1 MICYFGYANRLYYI
15 WLPKSIIMKNIT
27 RPYLSD
33 LTYLVNGAAIEVH
46 KALGPGLLES
56 VYHRCLKHELSL
68 LNVNF
73 ISEMIVPFNYKGLDL
88 EVGLRCDLFIED
100 CLVVE
105 IKAIEAILPIHEAQL
120 LTYMNILQAPKGIM
134 LNFHC
139 TNMYKYGQ
147 KTYVNKLFSQLL
159 E

>member
-1 MICYFGYANRLYYI
+1 
-15 WLPKSIIMKNIT
+15 MKNIT
-27 RPYLSD
+27 RSYLSD
-33 LTYLVNGAAIEVH
+33 LTYIVNGAAIEVH

-56 VYHRCLKHELSL
+56 IYHNCLRHELSL

-73 ISEMIVPFNYKGLDL
+73 ISEMIVPLNYKGLNL

-105 IKAIEAILPIHEAQL
+105 LKAIATILPIHEAQL

-147 KTYVNKLFSQLL
+147 KTYVNKLFSQLQ